1 MTTPTT
7 YSTREAAAQFPA
19 IIERVRKGETV
30 IVADEGEPAVEIRL
44 ASGGRLASTTPA
56 TMREKLLEL
65 ERDGTSV
72 RTTIRNRN
80 RKIGEPIPG
89 ALDRFLA
96 DRE

>member
-7 YSTREAAAQFPA
+7 YSTREAAARLPA
-19 IIERVRKGETV
+19 IIEKVRNGKTV

-44 ASGGRLASTTPA
+44 ASGARSASTTPA
-56 TMREKLLEL
+56 TMREKLQEL
-65 ERDGTSV
+65 ERDGTLV